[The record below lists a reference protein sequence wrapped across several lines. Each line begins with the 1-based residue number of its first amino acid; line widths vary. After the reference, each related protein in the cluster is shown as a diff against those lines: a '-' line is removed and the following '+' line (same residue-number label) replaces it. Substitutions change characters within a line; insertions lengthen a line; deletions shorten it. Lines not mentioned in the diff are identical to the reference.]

1 MHIAII
7 GGGAAG
13 FMAAITAA
21 ESFPG
26 NKITVLE
33 KSGKV
38 LSKVRISGGGRC
50 NVTHLPSGPHH
61 FAKNYPRGEKFLKS
75 ILSVFSADDT
85 VRWFESRGVK
95 LKAEPDGRMFP
106 ATDSSDTIIHCL
118 MENARKKGVEV
129 RTGVAVHSFE
139 KPGDQFLLE
148 VQQGSR
154 SDDSRSD
161 DSRSNGSRS
170 NGSRSNDSRI
180 VADRVVIATGGA
192 PKLQGFDWLEEH
204 RHTIVPP
211 VPSLFTFNTPGS
223 YLLPLAG
230 VSVQHAK
237 VSIPNTS
244 LKSEGPLLVTH
255 WGFSGPAIL
264 RLSAWGARELADS
277 GYRFMVR
284 INWTGNSHFDQVRET
299 LYGLKNSFPRQQ
311 LAAHTQFNLPARLWR
326 LLAEKTGITGEL
338 RLADTPHKSLN
349 KLAMLLTDGT
359 FDVSGKTTFKEE
371 FVTCGG
377 VSLESVDPKTME
389 SKSIKGL
396 FFAGEVLDVD
406 GITGGFNFQNAWSTG
421 FIAGKHAGL
430 SGLSS

>member
-26 NKITVLE
+26 SKVTLLE

-50 NVTHLPSGPHH
+50 NVTHQPSGPHH
-61 FAKNYPRGEKFLKS
+61 FAKSYPRGEKFLKS
-75 ILSVFSADDT
+75 ILSVFGADDT
-85 VRWFESRGVK
+85 VRWFETRGVR
-95 LKAEPDGRMFP
+95 LKTEPDGRMFP
-106 ATDSSDTIIHCL
+106 HTDSSDTIIHCL
-118 MENARKKGVEV
+118 MESARKAGVEV

-139 KPGDQFLLE
+139 KPGEQFLLE
-148 VQQGSR
+148 VQQASR

-161 DSRSNGSRS
+161 DSRSSG
-170 NGSRSNDSRI
+170 SRI

-211 VPSLFTFNTPGS
+211 VPSLFTFNTPEN

-230 VSVQHAK
+230 ISVQHAK
-237 VSIPNTS
+237 ISIPNTS
-244 LKSEGPLLVTH
+244 LKSEGPLLITH

-264 RLSAWGARELADS
+264 RLSAWGARELAES
-277 GYRFMVR
+277 GYLFTVR
-284 INWTGNSHFDQVRET
+284 INWSGDNHFDQVRET
-299 LYGLKNSFPRQQ
+299 LYGLKNSFPKQQ
-311 LAAHTQFNLPARLWR
+311 LAAHAQFGLPARLWR
-326 LLAEKTGITGEL
+326 LLAEKAGITGEL

-349 KLAMLLTDGT
+349 KFAMLLTDGT

-377 VSLESVDPKTME
+377 VSLESVDLKTME
-389 SKSIKGL
+389 SKNIKGL
-396 FFAGEVLDVD
+396 FFAGEVIDVD

-421 FIAGKHAGL
+421 YIAGKHAGL
-430 SGLSS
+430 SGLAS

>member
-1 MHIAII
+1 MHIVII

-26 NKITVLE
+26 SKVTVLE

-50 NVTHLPSGPHH
+50 NVTHQPSSANH

-85 VRWFESRGVK
+85 VSWFESRGAR
-95 LKAEPDGRMFP
+95 LKTEPDGRMFP
-106 ATDSSDTIIHCL
+106 VTDSSDTIIHCL

-129 RTGVAVHSFE
+129 RTGIGVHSFE
-139 KPGDQFLLE
+139 KTGDQFQLE
-148 VQQGSR
+148 IRNESR
-154 SDDSRSD
+154 NNELRSSDA
-161 DSRSNGSRS
+161 
-170 NGSRSNDSRI
+170 SRI
-180 VADRVVIATGGA
+180 MADRVIIATGGA
-192 PKLQGFDWLEEH
+192 PKLQGFDWLAEH
-204 RHTIVPP
+204 RHPIIHP
-211 VPSLFTFNTPGS
+211 VPSLFTFNTPES

-244 LKSEGPLLVTH
+244 LKSEGPLLITH

-264 RLSAWGARELADS
+264 RLSAWGARELAGSD
-277 GYRFMVR
+277 YRFMVR
-284 INWTGNSHFDQVRET
+284 INWTGGSHFDQVRET
-299 LYGLKNSFPRQQ
+299 LYGLKSSFPKQQ
-311 LAAHTQFNLPARLWR
+311 LAAHAQYNLPARLWR
-326 LLAEKTGITGEL
+326 LLAEKAGITGEL

-377 VSLESVDPKTME
+377 VSLECIDPKTME
-389 SKSIKGL
+389 SRNVKGL
-396 FFAGEVLDVD
+396 FFAGEVIDVD

-430 SGLSS
+430 EEIAG